1 MAYYDD
7 WPVLGPAEVNPRQQ
21 RLFEQYEEYLLR
33 YIKERYETRGRFW
46 NRDYSGLDAYEH
58 SVGA

>member
-33 YIKERYETRGRFW
+33 YIKERY
-46 NRDYSGLDAYEH
+46 DDARALLE
-58 SVGA
+58 SRLLRPGCIRAFGGA